1 MATSRDD
8 FIIAIRSAFLKKS
21 TQQKFSLLT
30 LVFLSI
36 FTIILSSL
44 DFKVI
49 RYLKIGINEV
59 VYRSSFI
66 VSIPENFIKDS
77 FKGIYE
83 YSTFFKNYKIDK
95 EELKKL
101 KSDNIS
107 SEIIKY
113 ENKELKELINDYVS
127 SSDKILAKIIVD
139 HDSPFLKSI
148 IINKGSKDKIKIGTN
163 IYNQSYL
170 VGRVIEVNYKTS
182 RVLLLTDIN
191 SNVPVTIAPQN
202 IQAIITGSGDD
213 HGIIKYMKENFI
225 DQFTDESIVYTS
237 GTGAIFKSGIPI
249 GKVNMSK
256 NEKNKN
262 FNIDFFTDFSQL
274 KYVFAEVVTKN
285 EIKKVKD
292 DNSSE
297 INDPMTAK
305 LKILEDELQ
314 IVEQSNIKFKEENES
329 LKNEIFKLNNEI
341 SGFRNEILIKTKT
354 INQFDIDKSELEFLR
369 MNLSYGHKCRKS
381 FFNTKGFLVGSADY
395 KSCVLN
401 RGKINNE

>member
-1 MATSRDD
+1 
-8 FIIAIRSAFLKKS
+8 
-21 TQQKFSLLT
+21 
-30 LVFLSI
+30 
-36 FTIILSSL
+36 
-44 DFKVI
+44 
-49 RYLKIGINEV
+49 
-59 VYRSSFI
+59 
-66 VSIPENFIKDS
+66 
-77 FKGIYE
+77 
-83 YSTFFKNYKIDK
+83 
-95 EELKKL
+95 
-101 KSDNIS
+101 
-107 SEIIKY
+107 
-113 ENKELKELINDYVS
+113 
-127 SSDKILAKIIVD
+127 
-139 HDSPFLKSI
+139 
-148 IINKGSKDKIKIGTN
+148 
-163 IYNQSYL
+163 
-170 VGRVIEVNYKTS
+170 
-182 RVLLLTDIN
+182 
-191 SNVPVTIAPQN
+191 
-202 IQAIITGSGDD
+202 
-213 HGIIKYMKENFI
+213 MKENFI

-297 INDPMTAK
+297 VNDPMTAK

-329 LKNEIFKLNNEI
+329 LKNKIFDLNNEI
-341 SGFRNEILIKTKT
+341 SGFRNEILIKNKT